1 MGAGMNTDDFFEE
14 STEQSRIKAAI
25 VRDYFG
31 AWAQI
36 ILKKQPG
43 LIAYADLFAGPGRY
57 KDGTKST
64 PLLVLERAIADPEMR
79 ERLVTIFNDADPEN
93 VRLLRAEIV
102 ALPEIE
108 KLKHQPTVD
117 VGEVG
122 DETVQA
128 FQKIDL
134 VPTFLFAD
142 PWGYKGLS
150 LSLIGSIL
158 RNWGCD
164 CVFFF
169 NYNRINPGLGNEAV
183 KEHMDAL
190 FGLDRAKRLREEL
203 AGLPSWE
210 REPAIIEALCEAL
223 GELGARYVLP
233 FCFKDDR
240 GARTSHHL
248 VFVSKNP
255 VGYGIMK
262 DIMAKASS
270 EQHQGVAS
278 FGYCPASTIHP
289 RLFEL
294 NRPLDDLEE
303 MLLRDFA
310 GQTLTTQ
317 RIYDLHNVGR
327 PYTMKNYKAVLLKME
342 EGGLIQAEPPAVKRR
357 KGTFADHV
365 RVSIPKGTV
374 RKGTK

>member
-1 MGAGMNTDDFFEE
+1 VDAENFFEE

-25 VRDYFG
+25 VRDYFW
-31 AWAQI
+31 AWAKI
-36 ILKKQPG
+36 ILKKQRG
-43 LIAYADLFAGPGRY
+43 RIAYIDLFAGPGKY

-64 PLLVLERAIADPEMR
+64 PLLVLEKAIADPDMR
-79 ERLVTIFNDADPEN
+79 ERLVTTFNDADQEN
-93 VRLLRAEIV
+93 VRSLQGEIA
-102 ALPEIE
+102 ALPGIE
-108 KLKHQPTVD
+108 KLKYQPD
-117 VGEVG
+117 VEIGEVG

-128 FQKIDL
+128 FRKIDL
-134 VPTFLFAD
+134 LPTFLFAD

-150 LSLIGSIL
+150 LSLIDSVL
-158 RNWGCD
+158 KNWGCD

-183 KEHMDAL
+183 KGHMDAL
-190 FGLDRAKRLREEL
+190 FGLDRAQRLREKL

-210 REPAIIEALCEAL
+210 REPAIIEALCEAVA
-223 GELGARYVLP
+223 ELGAKYVLP

-240 GARTSHHL
+240 GVRTSHHL
-248 VFVSKNP
+248 VFATKNP

-262 DIMAKASS
+262 DIMAKVSS

-278 FGYCPASTIHP
+278 FGYCPASTIYP
-289 RLFEL
+289 KLFEL

-342 EGGLIQAEPPAVKRR
+342 EQGLVSSVPPALKRR
-357 KGTFADHV
+357 KDTFADHV
-365 RVSIPKGTV
+365 FVTFPKKTNE
-374 RKGTK
+374 